1 MTELKKC
8 KREPG
13 LKKLSRSP
21 FWSCLSS
28 LARTAIRFTL
38 QLTCRRRVEGYLT
51 ARTQIRTV
59 NDSLY
64 VRESPAE
71 VVKRLRDVH

>member
-1 MTELKKC
+1 LLEFTGADGNPVYVAAENVAD
-8 KREPG
+8 
-13 LKKLSRSP
+13 LSASR
-21 FWSCLSS
+21 
-28 LARTAIRFTL
+28 
-38 QLTCRRRVEGYLT
+38 EGYLT